1 MITIYGIR
9 GMNVIRLRAA
19 LLKKNL
25 PFIHV
30 DVNLRQKSSE
40 FCQLTPAET
49 LPVLREGEV
58 IVADSIAGIDY
69 LDHTYPETYN
79 MLGVS
84 AKERAHILS
93 VIWCMDRISK
103 FLTPL
108 YQQDLEQLR
117 KSGQSFRAVTY
128 DQQQKEDLQNDILY
142 RLEKVQGYRQGK
154 YFAGRY
160 TAADASMVGLLMGL
174 KKLSIYIGSW
184 DAWLDEMLKDP
195 MIQAIIP
202 SPDEQGVRKI

>member
-1 MITIYGIR
+1 MITVYGIR

-25 PFIHV
+25 PFVHV
-30 DVNLRQKSSE
+30 DVNLWQKSPE

-49 LPVLREGEV
+49 LPVLRDEDV
-58 IVADSIAGIDY
+58 IIADSIAGIDY
-69 LDHTYPETYN
+69 LDHAYPETYN

-84 AKERAHILS
+84 AKERAHIFS
-93 VIWCMDRISK
+93 VLWCMDRISK

-117 KSGQSFRAVTY
+117 KSGQSFRAIIY
-128 DQQQKEDLQNDILY
+128 NQQQKEDLQNDILY
-142 RLEKVQGYRQGK
+142 RLEKLQGYRQGK

-160 TAADASMVGLLMGL
+160 TAADASMVGLLIGL

-184 DAWLDEMLKDP
+184 ELWLEEMLKGE
-195 MIQAIIP
+195 MIAAIIP